1 MVTKTTPTPAARGL
15 TSAEAAARLRADG
28 PNALPQERPPSPLI
42 SLARQ
47 LVHFFALLLWAA
59 ALLAYAGG
67 MPQLA
72 VAIAVVVVL
81 NGVFAFAQEY
91 RAERAGR
98 RLRELLP
105 TRAAVRRDGR
115 RVLVDTTALVAGDV
129 VLLRAGDR
137 ISADADLLEAHSLAV
152 DESTLTGESVPVRPE
167 AGARVHAGTFVTE
180 GEAEAAVV
188 ATGARTRLAGIAA
201 LTRTARR
208 RPSPL
213 SVELHRVVRTIAFV
227 AVAVGA
233 AFFGATVLLGPTP
246 SEGFLLAVG
255 VTVALVPEGLLPTV
269 TLSLARAAQRMAGR
283 KALVRRLEAVE
294 TLGSTTF
301 ICTDKTGTLTR
312 NEMTAVRVW
321 TPSGTVRIE
330 GAGYSPEGRLLG
342 GPAAVDAVRA
352 LAVSAYR
359 CSTGRTRRQDGRWRA
374 VGDPMEAAL
383 HALALRAGADLPDEP
398 ELRRY
403 PFDARRRRASTLTAS
418 GLHLKGAP
426 DSVLPRCA
434 PVPGAEDALAAMTA
448 RGLRVLAVAVRRPP
462 DLPDD
467 LPAGLP
473 TDPDRAEREL
483 TLLGLVGLE
492 DPPRDDVAGAIASCR
507 RAGIRLAMITGDH
520 PATARAIAA
529 AVGLAGPDAPV
540 VTGAGLPRD
549 EAGLGRLLDRDG
561 VVVARV
567 TPEDKLRIAKA
578 LQARGHVVAMTGDGV
593 NDGPALRQADIG
605 VAMGASGTDV
615 AREAAD
621 LVLLDDHFAT
631 IVAAVELGRATYANI
646 RRFLTYHLT
655 DNVAELVPF
664 VLWAA
669 TGGALPPALGVLQ
682 ILALDIGTDI
692 LPALALGAEPAGHRT
707 MDGRARTGRLID
719 RRLLGRVFGVLGPAE
734 AAVTMA
740 AFAAVL
746 AAGGW
751 SWGETPSDGLLS
763 TASGTAF
770 ATVMLGQM
778 AAALACRSESRWAGR
793 LRWTGNPLLLGAVAA
808 DAVLMAVF
816 LGIPPVADLLGG
828 GPPSALGWLIA
839 LTAVPAVLLADA
851 AAKAARHRGTRP
863 PDPAGPPNPPDPP
876 DADAVRSPG

>member
-1 MVTKTTPTPAARGL
+1 MTTTPPARRGL
-15 TSAEAAARLRADG
+15 TSDEAAARLRRDG
-28 PNALPQERPPSPLI
+28 PNALPAERPPSPLV

-47 LVHFFALLLWAA
+47 MVHFFALLLWAA
-59 ALLAYAGG
+59 AGLAYVGG

-105 TRAAVRRDGR
+105 ARVAVRRDGHR
-115 RVLVDTTALVAGDV
+115 TVIDTMGLVAGDV
-129 VLLRAGDR
+129 VLLEAGDR
-137 ISADADLLEAHSLAV
+137 VSADLELLEAHSLAV
-152 DESTLTGESVPVRPE
+152 DESMLTGESVPVRPE
-167 AGARVHAGTFVTE
+167 TGAPVHAGTFVTE
-180 GEAEAAVV
+180 GEGEARVA
-188 ATGARTRLAGIAA
+188 ATGSRTRLAGIAA
-201 LTRTARR
+201 LTRSARR

-213 SVELHRVVRTIAFV
+213 ALQLHRVVLTVAVI

-233 AFFGATVLLGPTP
+233 TFFGAAVLIGLEPGT
-246 SEGFLLAVG
+246 GFLLAVG

-283 KALVRRLEAVE
+283 NALVRRLEAVE

-312 NEMTAVRVW
+312 NEMTAVRIW
-321 TPSGTVRIE
+321 TPSGTVTAE
-330 GAGYSPEGRLLG
+330 GSGYSAEGRLAG
-342 GPAAVDAVRA
+342 GPDAVDAVRR

-359 CSTGRTRRQDGRWRA
+359 CSTGRARLQDGHWRA

-383 HALALRAGADLPDEP
+383 HTLALRAGADLPDEA
-398 ELRRY
+398 EERRY
-403 PFDARRRRASTLTAS
+403 PFDPQRRRSSSLTGS
-418 GLHLKGAP
+418 GLHVKGAP
-426 DSVLPRCA
+426 DAVLPRCA
-434 PVPGAEDALAAMTA
+434 PVPGAEDALAAMTG
-448 RGLRVLAVAVRRPP
+448 RGLRVLAVAVRRPE

-467 LPAGLP
+467 LPADADG
-473 TDPDRAEREL
+473 AEREL

-492 DPPRDDVAGAIASCR
+492 DPPRDDVAGAIASCH

-529 AVGLAGPDAPV
+529 EVGLAGPDALV
-540 VTGAGLPRD
+540 VTGAELPDD
-549 EAGLGRLLDRDG
+549 EVELGRLLDRDG

-631 IVAAVELGRATYANI
+631 IVGAVELGRATFSNI

-664 VLWAA
+664 VAWAA
-669 TGGALPPALGVLQ
+669 TGGQLPLALGVLQ

-692 LPALALGAEPAGHRT
+692 LPALALGAEPAGPRT
-707 MDGRARTGRLID
+707 MEGRARRDRLID
-719 RRLLGRVFGVLGPAE
+719 RGVLGRAFGVLGPVE

-746 AAGGW
+746 LAGGW
-751 SWGETPSDGLLS
+751 SWGETPSAGLLF

-778 AAALACRSESRWAGR
+778 AAAFSCRSESRWAGR
-793 LRWTGNPLLLGAVAA
+793 LGWKGNPLLLGAAGI
-808 DAVLMAVF
+808 DLVLMFVF
-816 LGIPPVADLLGG
+816 LGVPPVADVLGG
-828 GPPSALGWLIA
+828 GFPSLLGWLVA
-839 LTAVPAVLLADA
+839 LGVIPAVLLADA
-851 AAKAARHRGTRP
+851 AAKAVRARRAAAAT
-863 PDPAGPPNPPDPP
+863 AGGAAEVLSN
-876 DADAVRSPG
+876 R